1 MQREAEELFL
11 FILICQ
17 SEEYIKSKK
26 GNFWLFCVE
35 VTLFHRFISDIFSC
49 SQNIQTGQWHPE
61 YL

>member
-26 GNFWLFCVE
+26 ETMRKSL
-35 VTLFHRFISDIFSC
+35 
-49 SQNIQTGQWHPE
+49 
-61 YL
+61 

>member
-49 SQNIQTGQWHPE
+49 SQNTQTGQWHPE